1 MEKIWRLIGRAAGVT
16 MMLLGFLF
24 VVYFWNLDKK
34 LFAAVKRM
42 LHHGGNA

>member
-1 MEKIWRLIGRAAGVT
+1 MEKLWHLIGRTAGVT

-34 LFAAVKRM
+34 LFSAVKRM
-42 LHHGGNA
+42 HRHGNA